1 MYSNM
6 HKSTPAPAPQPQA
19 PVDGKK
25 KGGKTPELVR
35 GFRDVLPDEQWFW
48 NRIEEV
54 ARDITKSYGFGRIRL
69 PVLEFATL
77 FERTAGKESDVVS
90 KEMYTFEDPGGDRL
104 ALRPEGTAQIA
115 RAYIEHGMVNLP
127 QPVKLWY
134 IETFFRHDR
143 PQFGRYRQLAQFGF
157 EALGSA
163 EPIID
168 AQVMLMA
175 HRFYRQLGVETVLHV
190 NTLGNVASRREYVAE
205 LANYFK
211 GYKSKLSE
219 VDKRRLQKNPLRLL
233 DSKEPGMEELKAGA
247 PQIVDYLDPESKA
260 HFMKVLEYLDESDV
274 PYVLDP
280 HLVRGLDYYAHTIF
294 EAFVAEP
301 KSEEMKGLALGGG
314 GRYDGLVPMLGG
326 RENTGAMGAGLGI
339 DRTIIAMKQAGVHQ
353 PVEEKKVDVFFCQLG
368 DAARRKGLAVFEK
381 LREGGIVCAEAFGK
395 GSLKAQMEIADKQKA
410 RMALILGQKE
420 VLDGTVILRDM
431 DSGAQEIVDVTK
443 VVGILA
449 RRLVAKQ
456 KLTLVEQI
464 ALTAEQQE
472 AADYEAERA
481 AKGVRSGRVT
491 TTKEEP
497 AAKAEEKPV
506 VKEKGKEVEKPQ
518 KRSLFGRGKK

>member
-1 MYSNM
+1 MDIDM
-6 HKSTPAPAPQPQA
+6 PKPAETSQSAA
-19 PVDGKK
+19 PVEAKK
-25 KGGKTPELVR
+25 KGVKTPELVR
-35 GFRDVLPDEQWFW
+35 GFRDIMPDEQWYW
-48 NRIEEV
+48 NRVEEV

-90 KEMYTFEDPGGDRL
+90 KEMYTFEDQGGDRV

-115 RAYIEHGMVNLP
+115 RAYIEHGMVNQP

-134 IETFFRHDR
+134 VETFFRHDR

-157 EALGSA
+157 EALGSGD
-163 EPIID
+163 PVID

-175 HRFYRQLGVETVLHV
+175 HRFYRGLGVEAVLHV
-190 NTLGNVASRREYVAE
+190 NTLGNVASRRAYVAE
-205 LANYFK
+205 LVTYFK
-211 GYKSKLSE
+211 THKNKLSE
-219 VDKRRLQKNPLRLL
+219 VDKRRLLKNPLRLL
-233 DSKEPGMEELKAGA
+233 DSKEPGMDEIKNGA
-247 PQIVDYLDPESKA
+247 PQIVDFLDADSKA
-260 HFMKVLEYLDESDV
+260 HFMKVLEYLDEADV

-280 HLVRGLDYYAHTIF
+280 YLVRGLDYYAHTIF
-294 EAFVAEP
+294 EAFVADP

-339 DRTIIAMKQAGVHQ
+339 DRTILAMKQAGVFQ
-353 PVEEKKVDVFFCQLG
+353 PAEEKRVDVFFCQLG

-410 RMALILGQKE
+410 KFALILGQKE

-449 RRLVAKQ
+449 RRLVGKA
-456 KLTLVEQI
+456 KLTLVEQT

-472 AADYEAERA
+472 AAEYEAQRA
-481 AKGVRSGRVT
+481 AKGIRSGRVT
-491 TTKEEP
+491 TVKEE
-497 AAKAEEKPV
+497 APV
-506 VKEKGKEVEKPQ
+506 EVKSEKEKVKSEPEEQPK
-518 KRSLFGRGKK
+518 KRGLFGRGKK